1 MKAILLTV
9 LAAAAIFA
17 GCRKEETQTE
27 QKTEATAEVQTPT
40 PTPEPDSVS
49 STALSQQDSEQVK
62 TSKPKD
68 VPNPQVVFETDSGSI
83 EIELFPKEAPIT
95 VENFLKLVNQKY
107 YDGLIFHR
115 VIPGFMIQGG
125 DPKGNG
131 SGGPGWTIK
140 GEFGPRKHIPGT
152 LSMART
158 ADPNSAGSQFFIC
171 VAPTSHLDG
180 QYAAFGQALT
190 GVEVALQI
198 ASVPR
203 DGMDKPLSPIHIKR
217 AYQKK

>member
-1 MKAILLTV
+1 MKTILLTV

-17 GCRKEETQTE
+17 GCKKEQQQTE
-27 QKTEATAEVQTPT
+27 QKMEATAEVQTPESKSA
-40 PTPEPDSVS
+40 PEAAMPSD
-49 STALSQQDSEQVK
+49 TA
-62 TSKPKD
+62 
-68 VPNPQVVFETDSGSI
+68 NPQVVLETDSGTI
-83 EIELFPKEAPIT
+83 VLELFPKEAPVT
-95 VENFLKLVNQKY
+95 VENFLKLVNQKF

-140 GEFGPRKHIPGT
+140 GEFGARKHILGT

-171 VAPTSHLDG
+171 VADAPHLDG
-180 QYAAFGQALT
+180 QYAAFGQAIS
-190 GVEVALQI
+190 GAEVAVKI
-198 ASVPR
+198 STATR

>member
-1 MKAILLTV
+1 MKGILLTV

-17 GCRKEETQTE
+17 GCKKEGQQTE
-27 QKTEATAEVQTPT
+27 QKMEATAEVQTPESKSA
-40 PTPEPDSVS
+40 PEAAMPSD
-49 STALSQQDSEQVK
+49 TA
-62 TSKPKD
+62 
-68 VPNPQVVFETDSGSI
+68 NPQVILETDSGTI
-83 EIELFPKEAPIT
+83 VLELFPKEAPVT
-95 VENFLKLVNQKY
+95 VENFLKLVNQKF

-131 SGGPGWTIK
+131 SGGPGWTIQ
-140 GEFGPRKHIPGT
+140 GEFGARKHILGT

-171 VAPTSHLDG
+171 VASAPHLDG
-180 QYAAFGQALT
+180 QYAAFGQAIE
-190 GVEVALQI
+190 GAEVAVKI
-198 ASVPR
+198 STVPR
-203 DGMDKPLSPIHIKR
+203 DGMDKPLSPVHIKR

>member
-1 MKAILLTV
+1 MKGILLTV

-17 GCRKEETQTE
+17 GCKKEGQQTE
-27 QKTEATAEVQTPT
+27 QKMEATAEVQTPASA
-40 PTPEPDSVS
+40 PAPDSAMP
-49 STALSQQDSEQVK
+49 TDA
-62 TSKPKD
+62 T
-68 VPNPQVVFETDSGSI
+68 NPQVIMETDSGTI
-83 EIELFPKEAPIT
+83 VLELFPKEAPVT
-95 VENFLKLVNQKY
+95 VENFLKLVNQKF

-131 SGGPGWTIK
+131 SGGPGWTIQ
-140 GEFGPRKHIPGT
+140 GEFGARKHILGT

-171 VAPTSHLDG
+171 VAAAPHLDG
-180 QYAAFGQALT
+180 QYAAFGQAIS
-190 GVEVALQI
+190 GSEVAVKI
-198 ASVPR
+198 SAVPR
-203 DGMDKPLSPIHIKR
+203 DGMDKPLSPIHIKK

>member
-1 MKAILLTV
+1 MKGILLTV
-9 LAAAAIFA
+9 LAAAAIFT
-17 GCRKEETQTE
+17 GCKKEQQQTE
-27 QKTEATAEVQTPT
+27 QKMEATAEVQTPESKSA
-40 PTPEPDSVS
+40 PEAAMPSD
-49 STALSQQDSEQVK
+49 TA
-62 TSKPKD
+62 
-68 VPNPQVVFETDSGSI
+68 NPQVIMETDSGTI
-83 EIELFPKEAPIT
+83 VLELFPKEAPVT
-95 VENFLKLVNQKY
+95 VENFLKLVNQKF

-140 GEFGPRKHIPGT
+140 GEFGARKHVLGT

-171 VAPTSHLDG
+171 VAAAPHLDG
-180 QYAAFGQALT
+180 QYAAFGQAIS
-190 GVEVALQI
+190 GAEVAVKISTVQ
-198 ASVPR
+198 R
-203 DGMDKPLSPIHIKR
+203 DGMDKPLSPVHIKR

>member
-9 LAAAAIFA
+9 LAAAAIFT
-17 GCRKEETQTE
+17 GCRKEEGQTE
-27 QKTEATAEVQTPT
+27 QKTEATAEVQTPNQ
-40 PTPEPDSVS
+40 PDS
-49 STALSQQDSEQVK
+49 APAAAAGIN
-62 TSKPKD
+62 KPED
-68 VPNPQVVFETDSGSI
+68 AANPQVTLETDSGSI
-83 EIELFPKEAPIT
+83 VIELFPKEAPVT

-140 GEFGPRKHIPGT
+140 GEFGPRKHILGT

-158 ADPNSAGSQFFIC
+158 ADPNSAGSQFFLC
-171 VAPTSHLDG
+171 VAAAPHLDG
-180 QYAAFGQALT
+180 QYAAFGQAIE
-190 GVEVALQI
+190 GVEIAVKL

>member
-1 MKAILLTV
+1 MKAILLTI
-9 LAAAAIFA
+9 LAAAVLA
-17 GCRKEETQTE
+17 GCKKEEQQTE
-27 QKTEATAEVQTPT
+27 QKMEATAEVQTP
-40 PTPEPDSVS
+40 S
-49 STALSQQDSEQVK
+49 STPASDSAMPADA
-62 TSKPKD
+62 T
-68 VPNPQVVFETDSGSI
+68 NPQVIMETDSGAI
-83 EIELFPKEAPIT
+83 VLELFPKEAPVT

-125 DPKGNG
+125 DPKGDG

-140 GEFGPRKHIPGT
+140 GEFGARKHVLGT

-171 VAPTSHLDG
+171 VAAAPHLDG
-180 QYAAFGQALT
+180 QYAAFGQAIS
-190 GVEVALQI
+190 GADVAVKI
-198 ASVPR
+198 SSVPR
-203 DGMDKPLSPIHIKR
+203 DSIDKPLSPIRIKR

>member
-1 MKAILLTV
+1 MKAILLTF
-9 LAAAAIFA
+9 LAAAIFD
-17 GCRKEETQTE
+17 GCRKEEAQTE
-27 QKTEATAEVQTPT
+27 QKTEVTAKVQTPT
-40 PTPEPDSVS
+40 PTPEPDSVP
-49 STALSQQDSEQVK
+49 STVLSQQDSEQVK

-95 VENFLKLVNQKY
+95 VENFLKLVNQNY

-131 SGGPGWTIK
+131 SGGPGWTIQ
-140 GEFGPRKHIPGT
+140 GEFGPRKHILGT

-171 VAPTSHLDG
+171 VATAPHLDG
-180 QYAAFGQALT
+180 QYAAFGQAIS
-190 GVEVALQI
+190 GAEVAVKI
-198 ASVPR
+198 AAVPR
-203 DGMDKPLSPIHIKR
+203 DGMDKPLSPIHIIR

>member
-1 MKAILLTV
+1 MKTILLTV

-17 GCRKEETQTE
+17 GCKKEEQKTE
-27 QKTEATAEVQTPT
+27 QKMEATAEVQTP
-40 PTPEPDSVS
+40 E
-49 STALSQQDSEQVK
+49 
-62 TSKPKD
+62 SKPAPEAAMPSD
-68 VPNPQVVFETDSGSI
+68 TANPQVILETDSGTI
-83 EIELFPKEAPIT
+83 VLELFPKEAPVT
-95 VENFLKLVNQKY
+95 VENFLKLVNQKF

-140 GEFGPRKHIPGT
+140 GEFGARKHVLGT

-171 VAPTSHLDG
+171 VAAAPHLDG
-180 QYAAFGQALT
+180 QYAAFGQAIS
-190 GVEVALQI
+190 GAEVAVKI
-198 ASVPR
+198 STVPR

>member
-1 MKAILLTV
+1 MKAILLMV
-9 LAAAAIFA
+9 LAAAVFA
-17 GCRKEETQTE
+17 GCKKEGQQTE
-27 QKTEATAEVQTPT
+27 QKMEATAEVQTPNQ
-40 PTPEPDSVS
+40 PDSAPS
-49 STALSQQDSEQVK
+49 SAPEIN
-62 TSKPKD
+62 KPED
-68 VPNPQVVFETDSGSI
+68 AANPQVILETDSGSI
-83 EIELFPKEAPIT
+83 VIELFPKEAPIT

-140 GEFGPRKHIPGT
+140 GEFGPRKHILGT

-171 VAPTSHLDG
+171 VAVAPHLDG
-180 QYAAFGQALT
+180 QYAAFGQAIS
-190 GVEVALQI
+190 GAEI
-198 ASVPR
+198 AVNISSVPR
-203 DGMDKPLSPIHIKR
+203 DGMDKPLSPIRIKR
-217 AYQKK
+217 AYHKK

>member
-1 MKAILLTV
+1 MKAILLTI
-9 LAAAAIFA
+9 LAAAVFA
-17 GCRKEETQTE
+17 GCKKEGQQTE
-27 QKTEATAEVQTPT
+27 KNLEATAEVQTPGST
-40 PTPEPDSVS
+40 PAPDSALPADATP
-49 STALSQQDSEQVK
+49 STSLG
-62 TSKPKD
+62 TS
-68 VPNPQVVFETDSGSI
+68 NPQVILETDSGTI
-83 EIELFPKEAPIT
+83 VLELFPKEAPIT
-95 VENFLKLVNQKY
+95 VENFLKLVNQKF

-140 GEFGPRKHIPGT
+140 GEFGPRKHILGA

-171 VAPTSHLDG
+171 VAAAPHLDG
-180 QYAAFGQALT
+180 QYAAFGQAIS
-190 GVEVALQI
+190 GAEVAVKV

-203 DGMDKPLSPIHIKR
+203 DANDRPLSPVRIKR